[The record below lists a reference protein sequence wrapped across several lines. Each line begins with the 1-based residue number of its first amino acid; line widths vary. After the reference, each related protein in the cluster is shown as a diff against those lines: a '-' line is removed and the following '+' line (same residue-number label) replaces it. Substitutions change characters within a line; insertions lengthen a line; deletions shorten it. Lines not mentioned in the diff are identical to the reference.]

1 MVPLFRDQIKQG
13 GPVTLTHEDVT
24 RYFMT
29 IAEAACLVLI
39 AGGLSMTRG
48 PHEGDL
54 FVLDMGQPIRI
65 RDLAERMIHA
75 AGYTVKS
82 AENPDG
88 DIEVSVVGLRP
99 GEKLHEEL
107 LIQPGMLTT
116 PHDKILRVQE
126 IGLSNA
132 QMTSALRELRNAI
145 AVGNAHAARCVLETY
160 VEGFG
165 GCEIPQER
173 RLRIGA

>member
-1 MVPLFRDQIKQG
+1 MLPDIPLNRQKTRMVISRCQW
-13 GPVTLTHEDVT
+13 
-24 RYFMT
+24 
-29 IAEAACLVLI
+29 LVC
-39 AGGLSMTRG
+39 
-48 PHEGDL
+48 D
-54 FVLDMGQPIRI
+54 
-65 RDLAERMIHA
+65 
-75 AGYTVKS
+75 
-82 AENPDG
+82 
-88 DIEVSVVGLRP
+88 P